1 MAGHLSKMG
10 IEIRFTRSLFVKA
23 ILRAV
28 LMVAL
33 LMCAE
38 VSWSED
44 ELKLVQKIDLPGV
57 NGRIDHMALDLE
69 SDRLFVA
76 ALGNNSVEVVDLTKG
91 SVVKSLTGFKEP
103 QGVLLLPE
111 THELLITNGGNRNV
125 EVYDVRSLQKIR
137 VIAFKEDNDNIRYDA
152 NAKLA
157 YVGCGSG
164 KDGALG
170 VFDPIRDSKVV
181 EIGLSGHPESFQ
193 LEHAGTRVFVNV
205 PTSGKIEVIDR
216 RQGRVVETWQ
226 VNARKNYPMTLDEA
240 HHRLFVGTRDPAKL
254 FVLDTETGKT
264 VVSMDSVG
272 DADDIFYVPA
282 SRKIYVSGG
291 EGFVTIFQQQDA
303 DRYSLVTRVLT
314 ATGART
320 SLYVPERNQLLV
332 AAPKTAGVSAHV
344 LVYAISAR

>member
-1 MAGHLSKMG
+1 
-10 IEIRFTRSLFVKA
+10 
-23 ILRAV
+23 
-28 LMVAL
+28 
-33 LMCAE
+33 
-38 VSWSED
+38 
-44 ELKLVQKIDLPGV
+44 
-57 NGRIDHMALDLE
+57 
-69 SDRLFVA
+69 
-76 ALGNNSVEVVDLTKG
+76 
-91 SVVKSLTGFKEP
+91 
-103 QGVLLLPE
+103 
-111 THELLITNGGNRNV
+111 
-125 EVYDVRSLQKIR
+125 
-137 VIAFKEDNDNIRYDA
+137 
-152 NAKLA
+152 
-157 YVGCGSG
+157 
-164 KDGALG
+164 
-170 VFDPIRDSKVV
+170 
-181 EIGLSGHPESFQ
+181 
-193 LEHAGTRVFVNV
+193 
-205 PTSGKIEVIDR
+205 
-216 RQGRVVETWQ
+216 
-226 VNARKNYPMTLDEA
+226 MTLDEA